1 SAFLA
6 FLSRARKRIVS
17 HRVRDQSKIRARIY
31 NHFVDN
37 RMRDMHTVDYNLAL
51 LEPLCGRNASRV
63 VHLELPEVALEK
75 ANKLRRD
82 LKIGARFIIFHP
94 GSARIEKFWDPAR
107 WAEVINHAGQNNDV
121 DLVLTSGPSRLEQ
134 AHVTEIKTKT
144 RPRIVDLS
152 GRTDLLTLA
161 ALIAQARL
169 LVTGVQTPQ
178 VVLFGPTNPFHWRP
192 RESPAL
198 VLQGESRTPLMEFS
212 PVRARLPM
220 SQIST
225 EAVIDAM
232 NSLLSPQA
240 TTQTS

>member
-1 SAFLA
+1 MIGPPFLPFYPGRENGSYLA
-6 FLSRARKRIVS
+6 VS
-17 HRVRDQSKIRARIY
+17 
-31 NHFVDN
+31 
-37 RMRDMHTVDYNLAL
+37 
-51 LEPLCGRNASRV
+51 
-63 VHLELPEVALEK
+63 
-75 ANKLRRD
+75 
-82 LKIGARFIIFHP
+82 
-94 GSARIEKFWDPAR
+94 
-107 WAEVINHAGQNNDV
+107 VINYAGQNNEV

-134 AHVTEIKTKT
+134 AHVSEIKTKT

-169 LVTGVQTPQ
+169 LVTVDSAPMHLATGVQTPQ

-240 TTQTS
+240 ATQTS